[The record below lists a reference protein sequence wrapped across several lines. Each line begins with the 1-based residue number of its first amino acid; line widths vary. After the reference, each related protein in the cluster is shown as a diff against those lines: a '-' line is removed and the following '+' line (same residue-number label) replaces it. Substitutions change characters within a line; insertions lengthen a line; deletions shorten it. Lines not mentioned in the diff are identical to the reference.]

1 MRREENPL
9 FGVLNSSALKG
20 DLVVYAGFFNSE
32 RNVHQYLAPD
42 KYLVYTQ
49 KVDAALSFLPYMV
62 IDGSDERWGVCRIE
76 EAFFQ
81 TLEEALLYANTT
93 TRPST
98 IVMLQNYTL
107 PQGEYVIPRQTV
119 LLIPSDMDQ
128 DYGYGINGERTS
140 ENNLT
145 AYPFLRLTLDDGVD
159 MHCEGRIEASGR
171 QHTDKSPHGSVYA
184 SYGLLEL
191 KRDARLVIEADGT
204 LISWGFIT
212 GEGQMEVL
220 KGGTT
225 YEPFQIG
232 DWKGGN
238 IAADLYGRKEKI
250 FIFNQYFVQNIE
262 APTTYRCG
270 AKALGT
276 TCLNST
282 VTQPLTYTI
291 NVV

>member
-1 MRREENPL
+1 
-9 FGVLNSSALKG
+9 
-20 DLVVYAGFFNSE
+20 
-32 RNVHQYLAPD
+32 
-42 KYLVYTQ
+42 
-49 KVDAALSFLPYMV
+49 MV

-76 EAFFQ
+76 ETFFQ
-81 TLEEALLYANTT
+81 TLEDALLYANTM

-145 AYPFLRLTLDDGVD
+145 VYPFLRLTLDDGVN
-159 MHCEGRIEASGR
+159 MRCEGRIEASGR
-171 QHTDKSPHGSVYA
+171 QHTNKSPHGSVYA
-184 SYGLLEL
+184 SYGVLEL

-204 LISWGFIT
+204 LISWGFVT
-212 GEGQMEVL
+212 GDGQVEVL

-238 IAADLYGRKEKI
+238 VAADLFERKDIPLQPVFRTEHRGSDHLPLRSQSLRSNLYQFDRNPASCI
-250 FIFNQYFVQNIE
+250 HNQ
-262 APTTYRCG
+262 CG
-270 AKALGT
+270 GT
-276 TCLNST
+276 IG
-282 VTQPLTYTI
+282 VDF
-291 NVV
+291 